1 MYKVGK
7 EQHFLRQRDVDHKYR
22 QNFDAVLHIMKAA
35 HLLIQISGSATTKYY
50 VEMIQSIT
58 DSYLDKTLDS
68 LDRVEKIWYANF
80 FVCYW

>member
-1 MYKVGK
+1 MWTTKIN
-7 EQHFLRQRDVDHKYR
+7 RI
-22 QNFDAVLHIMKAA
+22 FDAVLHIMKAA
-35 HLLIQISGSATTKYY
+35 HLLDQISGSAATKCY

-58 DSYLDKTLDS
+58 DSYLDKTVDP